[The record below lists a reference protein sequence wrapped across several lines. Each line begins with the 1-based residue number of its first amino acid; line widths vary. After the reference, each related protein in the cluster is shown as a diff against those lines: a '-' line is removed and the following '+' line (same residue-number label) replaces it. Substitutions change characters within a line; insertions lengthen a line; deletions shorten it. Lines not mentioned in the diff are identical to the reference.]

1 MAKQIDIMGF
11 SNLNLGVH
19 CDFHYQTYNL
29 LTKAGAEALHI
40 SALLPAYRGLV
51 EQETGIVR
59 RQTAY
64 VSTVSLKTQDK
75 VRDSILGV
83 IMQIIN
89 AHLTTPIAAKLA
101 SAQWLD
107 AVVSPYRNIRGHDYR
122 SETREVAGLLSVL
135 ASEAASAH
143 IATLHLTEEVAT
155 LAQYNAAFEVAQAE
169 KLQEEVERLPQ
180 KDTDTDELR
189 KQVDAKYAEII
200 QTMNAYAI
208 VQPTEAIE
216 SFIAQMNALISLT
229 RPGTSSGSGT
239 SDGGTSDGEDNGSA
253 DSGGDT
259 NPEPT
264 PNPNPNP
271 DTGGGG
277 DDNPYEDEDGGL
289 AG

>member
-40 SALLPAYRGLV
+40 AALLPAYGGLV

-200 QTMNAYAI
+200 QTVNAYAI

-229 RPGTSSGSGT
+229 KPSSGGSSGSG
-239 SDGGTSDGEDNGSA
+239 SSSSGT
-253 DSGGDT
+253 DT
-259 NPEPT
+259 NPDNEPT
-264 PNPNPNP
+264 NP
-271 DTGGGG
+271 DTGG